1 MRTIPITDIDALLA
15 KADALIFD
23 CDGTLIETASLYAR
37 AWASGFALSGINM
50 SVDWYKAR
58 AGLSEYVLMDDFEGR
73 HGVKLDRD
81 ATVAKMRETFLKE
94 LSLLREIDAVAAI
107 ARRNHGERPM
117 AVASGGPA
125 AIVVPSLEASCLYGL
140 FDTVVTLD
148 DVGRAK
154 PEPDLFLEAARR
166 LGVPPER
173 CLVFEDSLQGI
184 EAARQAGMHVVDV
197 ADLAISTR
205 RSACR
210 SA

>member
-1 MRTIPITDIDALLA
+1 MPTTDIDALLA
-15 KADALIFD
+15 KAGALIFD

-37 AWASGFALSGINM
+37 AWASGFALSGKTM
-50 SVDWYKAR
+50 SVDWYNAR
-58 AGLSEYVLMDDFEGR
+58 AGLSEHVLMDAFEAQ
-73 HGVKLDRD
+73 HLVKLDQE
-81 ATVAKMRETFLKE
+81 ATVTKMRETFLKE
-94 LSLLREIDAVAAI
+94 LALLREIAVVAEI
-107 ARRNHGERPM
+107 ARRNYGKRPM

-125 AIVVPSLEASCLYGL
+125 AIVEPSLKATRLHGL
-140 FDTVVTLD
+140 FDIVVTLD

-197 ADLAISTR
+197 AGLAIVP
-205 RSACR
+205 
-210 SA
+210 

>member
-1 MRTIPITDIDALLA
+1 MRTMPITNIDTLLA
-15 KADALIFD
+15 KAAALIFD

-37 AWASGFALSGINM
+37 AWASGFALSGKNM

-58 AGLSEYVLMDDFEGR
+58 AGLSEHVLMDAFEAK
-73 HGVKLDRD
+73 HGIKLDRR
-81 ATVAKMRETFLKE
+81 ATVAKMRETFLNE
-94 LSLLREIDAVAAI
+94 LALLREITVVADI
-107 ARRNHGERPM
+107 ARRHHGERRM

-125 AIVVPSLEASCLYGL
+125 AIVEPSLKAARLHGL

-197 ADLAISTR
+197 AGLDTVP
-205 RSACR
+205 
-210 SA
+210 

>member
-1 MRTIPITDIDALLA
+1 MPTTDIDALLA
-15 KADALIFD
+15 KAGALIFD

-37 AWASGFALSGINM
+37 AWASGFALSGKTM
-50 SVDWYKAR
+50 SVDWYNAR
-58 AGLSEYVLMDDFEGR
+58 AGLSEHVLMDAFEAQ
-73 HGVKLDRD
+73 HLVKLDQE
-81 ATVAKMRETFLKE
+81 ATVTKMRETFLKE
-94 LSLLREIDAVAAI
+94 VVLLREIAVVAEI

-125 AIVVPSLEASCLYGL
+125 AIVEPSLKATRLHGL
-140 FDTVVTLD
+140 FDIVVTLD

-197 ADLAISTR
+197 AGLAIVP
-205 RSACR
+205 
-210 SA
+210 

>member
-1 MRTIPITDIDALLA
+1 MPIANIDVLLA

-37 AWASGFALSGINM
+37 AWASGFALSGHNM

-58 AGLSEYVLMDDFEGR
+58 AGLSEYVLMDAFEGH
-73 HGVKLDRD
+73 HGVTLDRE
-81 ATVAKMRETFLKE
+81 ATVAKMRETFLHE
-94 LSLLREIDAVAAI
+94 LASLREIAVVAAI
-107 ARRNHGERPM
+107 ARRNHGDRPM

-125 AIVVPSLEASCLYGL
+125 AIVEPSLKATGLYGL

-173 CLVFEDSLQGI
+173 CLVFEDSLPGI
-184 EAARQAGMHVVDV
+184 EAARQAGMHAVDV
-197 ADLAISTR
+197 AGLDIVP
-205 RSACR
+205 C
-210 SA
+210 

>member
-1 MRTIPITDIDALLA
+1 MPIANIDLLLA

-37 AWASGFALSGINM
+37 AWASGFALSGRDM

-58 AGLSEYVLMDDFEGR
+58 AGLSEYVLMDAFEGQ
-73 HGVKLDRD
+73 HAVTLDRE
-81 ATVAKMRETFLKE
+81 ATVAKMRETFLHD
-94 LSLLREIDAVAAI
+94 LASLREIAVVAAI

-125 AIVVPSLEASCLYGL
+125 AIVEPSLKATGLFGL

-166 LGVPPER
+166 LGVRPER
-173 CLVFEDSLQGI
+173 CLVFEDSLPGI
-184 EAARQAGMHVVDV
+184 EAARQAGMQAVDV
-197 ADLAISTR
+197 AGLHIVPY
-205 RSACR
+205 
-210 SA
+210 

>member
-1 MRTIPITDIDALLA
+1 MSITNTDALLA
-15 KADALIFD
+15 KVDALIFD

-37 AWASGFALSGINM
+37 AWASGFALSDKHM
-50 SVDWYKAR
+50 SVDWYTAR
-58 AGLSEYVLMDDFEGR
+58 AGLSEYVLMDAFEAQ
-73 HGVKLDRD
+73 HGVKLDRE
-81 ATVAKMRETFLKE
+81 ATVRKMRETFLKE
-94 LSLLREIDAVAAI
+94 LALLREIAVVAEI
-107 ARRNHGERPM
+107 ARRNHGARPM

-125 AIVVPSLEASCLYGL
+125 AIVEPSLKATGLHGL

-184 EAARQAGMHVVDV
+184 EAARQAGMHVIDV
-197 ADLAISTR
+197 AGVDKAR
-205 RSACR
+205 
-210 SA
+210 